1 MSAPT
6 LRLDDAHR
14 YWLGDIQLPGVTKIL
29 GAVIPRTWDA
39 TEYEMGRGTALHSA
53 VALLADGKRKA
64 VDAWIEQV
72 KASQRPDDVD
82 KILGKLAAFEKFNK
96 EVPGE
101 PILAEIQMASA
112 KYLYA
117 GTADQLRKTSDRLC
131 LIDWKSSW
139 SAEVELQLGFYWRL
153 LGEAL
158 KITPTDA
165 AAVELCN
172 DGRYKMHNF
181 TKRQMQL
188 AEQQCLSVLSVYNW
202 MAKHNRLPAVNSN
215 PTTQQE
221 N

>member
-1 MSAPT
+1 MTTPT
-6 LRLDDAHR
+6 LRLDDQHR
-14 YWLGDIQLPGVTKIL
+14 YWLGAIQLPGVTKIL
-29 GAVIPRTWDA
+29 GAVIPRQWDA
-39 TEYEMGRGTALHSA
+39 SEYDMGRGTALHSA
-53 VALLADGKRKA
+53 VALLSAGNRRA

-72 KASQRPDDVD
+72 KATQRPDDIE
-82 KILGKLAAFEKFNK
+82 KILGKLAAFEKFDR

-101 PILAEIQMASA
+101 ALLSEIQMASTR
-112 KYLYA
+112 YLYA
-117 GTADQLRKTSDRLC
+117 GTADQLRKTSERLC

-202 MAKHNRLPAVNSN
+202 MAKHNRLPAVN
-215 PTTQQE
+215 PTTTGATAQ
-221 N
+221 